1 MNEKR
6 CIRLKEFTANLTK
19 THTPS
24 QDYIRKSPRLEKGKS
39 YFQRTNKDGFIETH
53 LNYSAKN
60 NIILIGDS
68 FIENIFVDESKRIS
82 SLVEELS
89 LLSNHK
95 VKVHNAGVSGSTG
108 LGLLNLVINK
118 IIPLNPDL
126 IIYTQPSCDFASL
139 IYEKGYYNDS
149 RFFSNMTPQ
158 KDTEKPYYDTIEN
171 NIKQLENNINILS
184 YVCKIH
190 RIPLCIATCCSNSSK
205 RQLKMMNDIIRNGV
219 GYDIIDLDNLVPRID
234 DYFYDKQHL
243 TEKGSKFIS
252 NIFYNYIRSKILMEE
267 TATLETI
274 NIVFNNKDNNW
285 LSENIYINNINSS
298 LVIRINNLSS
308 KKNNIKANLLDNDNN
323 VLRSISLD
331 IKENSH
337 LEFSLFIHELGNI
350 KVSIS
355 DIYNNTKDIHVLSAT
370 LYSVL

>member
-1 MNEKR
+1 MSDKR
-6 CIRLKEFTANLTK
+6 SIRLKEFAANITK

-24 QDYIRKSPRLEKGKS
+24 EDYIRKSPRLERGKS

-60 NIILIGDS
+60 NVILIGDS

-95 VKVHNAGVSGSTG
+95 IKVHNAGVSGSTS

-139 IYEKGYYNDS
+139 IYERGYYNDS
-149 RFFSNMTPQ
+149 KFFSNMTPQ

-184 YVCKIH
+184 YVCKLY

-234 DYFYDKQHL
+234 EYFYDKQHL

-252 NIFYNYIRSKILMEE
+252 KIFHNYISSKLLMEE
-267 TATLETI
+267 TAILETR
-274 NIVFNNKDNNW
+274 NIVFNNSNNW
-285 LSENIYINNINSS
+285 TSEPIDVKNINSS
-298 LVIRINNLSS
+298 LVIRISNLSNQE
-308 KKNNIKANLLDNDNN
+308 NNIKANILDNDDNI
-323 VLRSISLD
+323 LRSVSID
-331 IKENSH
+331 IKEISD
-337 LEFSLFIHELGNI
+337 LEFTLFLNALGSIKINI
-350 KVSIS
+350 SS
-355 DIYNNTKDIHVLSAT
+355 IYNNTKDINILSAT